1 MNSKRT
7 FFLTS
12 IATVLLLPVLTACS
26 GSRPAVQ
33 PAASQP
39 IAVQPE
45 ARTSPVEQPAPDC
58 DGSLWPVSGDIG
70 SLFVDTKARRVGD
83 IVTVQVEESS
93 SATNEA
99 NTETGRG
106 SSLEAG
112 IDKLFGLETWWPERV
127 LDKADDDLPKI
138 NPFGNPSVKG
148 SLNSSFDGSGKT
160 TRKGDLTAYIT
171 CRVTDVMPNGN
182 LRIVGSREVL
192 VNHETQLI
200 ILSGVIRP
208 RDIDQDNTI
217 LSTFVADAKIAYSGS
232 GIIDDRQRPGWL
244 ANMLDSLW
252 PF

>member
-1 MNSKRT
+1 MI
-7 FFLTS
+7 F
-12 IATVLLLPVLTACS
+12 LLLAMAACS
-26 GSRPAVQ
+26 GSRSAMQ
-33 PAASQP
+33 PAEAQP
-39 IAVQPE
+39 VAIPPEPRAAVE
-45 ARTSPVEQPAPDC
+45 ARPAPDC
-58 DGSLWPVSGDIG
+58 DGSLWPASGDIG

-83 IVTVQVEESS
+83 IVTVRVEESS

-127 LDKADDDLPKI
+127 LDKADNDLPKI
-138 NPFGNPSVKG
+138 NPFGNPSVQG
-148 SLNSSFDGSGKT
+148 SLNSTFDGSGKT

-171 CRVTDVMPNGN
+171 CRVTDVMSNGN

>member
-1 MNSKRT
+1 MNSLKHT
-7 FFLTS
+7 ISTISAL
-12 IATVLLLPVLTACS
+12 IAVMLMFTAC
-26 GSRPAVQ
+26 GSSRSAMQPAEVQ
-33 PAASQP
+33 PGP
-39 IAVQPE
+39 VQPE
-45 ARTSPVEQPAPDC
+45 VRAENIATPEPSC
-58 DGSLWPVSGDIG
+58 DGSLWPASGTIG
-70 SLFVDTKARRVGD
+70 HLFVDTKARRVGD
-83 IVTVQVEESS
+83 IVTVRIEESS

-99 NTETGRG
+99 NTEAGRT

-112 IDKLFGLETWWPERV
+112 IDKLFGLETWWPKKV
-127 LDKADDDLPKI
+127 LGEGNDALPKI

-148 SLNSSFDGSGKT
+148 SLSSDFDGSGKT

-171 CRVTDVMPNGN
+171 CQVTDLLPNGN

-208 RDIDQDNTI
+208 RDIDTDNTI
-217 LSTFVADAKIAYSGS
+217 KSTFVADAKIAYSGS

>member
-1 MNSKRT
+1 MKYLRNGVVT
-7 FFLTS
+7 LFTL
-12 IATVLLLPVLTACS
+12 IAVAAVLAAC
-26 GSRPAVQ
+26 GSSRSAMQPAEVQ
-33 PAASQP
+33 PVP
-39 IAVQPE
+39 VQPSQRAQTE
-45 ARTSPVEQPAPDC
+45 TQPEPNS
-58 DGSLWPVSGDIG
+58 DGSLWPASGAIG

-83 IVTVQVEESS
+83 IVTVRVEESS

-99 NTETGRG
+99 NTETERT

-112 IDKLFGLETWWPERV
+112 IEKLFGLETWWPEKV
-127 LDKADDDLPKI
+127 LDNADNDLPKL
-138 NPFGNPSVKG
+138 NPFGNPSVRG
-148 SLNSSFDGSGKT
+148 SLTSDFDGSGKT

-171 CRVTDVMPNGN
+171 CQVTDVLPNGN

-208 RDIDQDNTI
+208 RDIEQDNTI
-217 LSTFVADAKIAYSGS
+217 LSTFVANAKIAYSGS

-244 ANMLDSLW
+244 ANLLDSLW

>member
-1 MNSKRT
+1 MISKKQV
-7 FFLTS
+7 FLTLTLT
-12 IATVLLLPVLTACS
+12 ILLPLALAACS
-26 GSRPAVQ
+26 GSRSAMQ
-33 PAASQP
+33 PAETQP

-45 ARTSPVEQPAPDC
+45 PRTPVEKRPAPDC
-58 DGSLWPVSGDIG
+58 DGSLWPASGDIG

-83 IVTVQVEESS
+83 IVTVRVEESS

-148 SLNSSFDGSGKT
+148 SLNSTFDGSGKT

-217 LSTFVADAKIAYSGS
+217 LSTYVADAKIAYSGS